1 MKKTLAKIVVMAL
14 LVAVLIPVRAFAG
27 VGDVEFQIRTDGAGV
42 TLASADAAAKKF
54 SSVQF
59 GA

>member
-42 TLASADAAAKKF
+42 TLEIGRASCRERV
-54 SSVQF
+54 SINV
-59 GA
+59 